1 MVDFTPNVYSP
12 LCPTRKVLDLIADKW
27 TVLVMGLLKQGPHR
41 FSAILRRVEG
51 VSQKMLTQTL
61 RDMER
66 NGLITRTIY
75 AEVPPR
81 VEYQLS
87 PLGQT
92 LTEPLSA
99 MTRWAETNICAVMV
113 AQQEFDAR
121 TEKQS

>member
-27 TVLVMGLLKQGPHR
+27 TVLVMVLLKHGPQR

-61 RDMER
+61 CDMER

-92 LTEPLSA
+92 LTEPLA
-99 MTRWAETNICAVMV
+99 AITRWAETNIGAVMV
-113 AQQEFDAR
+113 AQEEFDAR
-121 TEKQS
+121 AKQA

>member
-27 TVLVMGLLKQGPHR
+27 TVLVMVLLKHGPQR

-92 LTEPLSA
+92 LTEPLA
-99 MTRWAETNICAVMV
+99 AITRWAETNIGAVMV
-113 AQQEFDAR
+113 AQEEFDAR
-121 TEKQS
+121 AKQA

>member
-27 TVLVMGLLKQGPHR
+27 TVLVMVLLKHGPQR

-61 RDMER
+61 RDTER

-92 LTEPLSA
+92 LTEPLA
-99 MTRWAETNICAVMV
+99 AITRWAETNIGAVMV
-113 AQQEFDAR
+113 AQEEFDAR
-121 TEKQS
+121 AKQA

>member
-12 LCPTRKVLDLIADKW
+12 HCPTRKVLDLIADKW
-27 TVLVMGLLKQGPHR
+27 TVLVMGLLKHGPHR

-51 VSQKMLTQTL
+51 VSQKVLTQTL

-99 MTRWAETNICAVMV
+99 MTRWAESNIGAVMV

-121 TEKQS
+121 AEKQA